1 MEPTTFPV
9 DMSDNLPCGR
19 PIYAA
24 PTDCDEQ
31 PVCLMHSRDP
41 NKPQDEFKREVEAIL
56 ADASAHHRPRDRFD
70 FHGFAFLV
78 ADFRKETF
86 AKNADFGEATFTKT
100 ANFSGATF
108 TEEADFSR
116 ANFTKKPY
124 FRMATFAKNVDVSW
138 TTFTEGAIFGQAR
151 FARTADFGGA
161 TFTEDVNFHGATF
174 SGEANFG
181 EATFTKGAYFY
192 GATFIEEASFHDVT
206 FTTGANFSRATFT
219 ERANFFRTAFTEAAN
234 FAEVTFIRNAG
245 FSGATFCDAAFFDD
259 AAFGPRESALITG
272 AEIHTIADF
281 RDVRFLKPELVR
293 FLRTNGSA
301 TEGLRVQFV
310 NCHVE
315 KVQFDAVRWH
325 QYDGRMVLQDELDI
339 LDKVK
344 DAPSYEETAIAYRRL
359 IINSEKA
366 RAYDLAEDCTIGE
379 FEMRRRDPSRFPFV
393 GVLDSTYE
401 RFPILRR
408 WIGEQVSVVG
418 IYRLASIYGTSY
430 QRAAAVLLLL
440 ILGFALVFSTII
452 GIHPHPLPLSPVATS
467 TCKQSNPGG
476 ALCAGL
482 LHAFEVATLQKDVL
496 YKPNSS
502 LGRIVEIFE
511 QVFIAGQVALLL
523 FALRRR
529 FRR

>member
-1 MEPTTFPV
+1 MEPTTCPV
-9 DMSDNLPCGR
+9 DISDQLPCGR

-31 PVCLMHSRDP
+31 PVCLMHSRDR
-41 NKPQDEFKREVEAIL
+41 NKPQDRFKREVKAIL
-56 ADASAHHRPRDRFD
+56 AGASDHHRPSDRFD
-70 FHGFAFLV
+70 FHGFGFLG
-78 ADFRKETF
+78 ADFGKETF
-86 AKNADFGEATFTKT
+86 AKNIDFGEATFTQT
-100 ANFSGATF
+100 ANFSGANF

-151 FARTADFGGA
+151 FARTADFGGV

-174 SGEANFG
+174 SGAANFG
-181 EATFTKGAYFY
+181 E
-192 GATFIEEASFHDVT
+192 ATFIEEASFHDVT

-245 FSGATFCDAAFFDD
+245 FRGATFCDAAFFDD
-259 AAFGPRESALITG
+259 AAFGPREKALITG

-281 RDVRFLKPELVR
+281 RDGRFLKPELVR

-339 LDKVK
+339 LDKVEA
-344 DAPSYEETAIAYRRL
+344 APSYEETAIAYRRL

-379 FEMRRRDPSRFPFV
+379 FEIRRRDPSRFPFV
-393 GVLDSTYE
+393 GVLDSTYK
-401 RFPILRR
+401 RFSILRR
-408 WIGEQVSVVG
+408 LIGEQVSVVG

-452 GIHPHPLPLSPVATS
+452 GIHPLPLSPVATS
-467 TCKQSNPGG
+467 TCEQSNPVE